1 MITRKNSVALIPG
14 LIVMF
19 LFFFY
24 PAKGSA
30 EVDVS
35 INIGLPLPAVVL
47 SAPPAVVMIPGSPV
61 YYDPDID
68 VDIFFYHGYW
78 YRPYRQ
84 RWYRAGHYNGPWRHI
99 APRAVPTSIVKL
111 PPDYRHIPPGHEK
124 IPYGQLKKHWKERE
138 RSHKKAYKSHN
149 HRRHDD

>member
-1 MITRKNSVALIPG
+1 MTVKKSFMLISG
-14 LIVMF
+14 FIVMS

-24 PAKGSA
+24 PVKGRA

-35 INIGLPLPAVVL
+35 INIGLPLPAIVV
-47 SAPPAVVMIPGSPV
+47 STPPAVVMIPGTPV
-61 YYDPDID
+61 YFAPDIE
-68 VDIFFYHGYW
+68 VDIFFYRGYW

-84 RWYRAGHYNGPWRHI
+84 RWYRASHYNGPWCYI
-99 APRAVPTSIVKL
+99 APRAVPSVVVNL

-138 RSHKKAYKSHN
+138 KAHKKAYKSHK
-149 HRRHDD
+149 HWRHGN